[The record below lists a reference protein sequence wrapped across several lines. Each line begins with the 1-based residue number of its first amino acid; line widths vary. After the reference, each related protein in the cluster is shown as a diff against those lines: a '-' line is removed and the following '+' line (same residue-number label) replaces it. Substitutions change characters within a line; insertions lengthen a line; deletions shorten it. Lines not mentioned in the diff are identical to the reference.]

1 MNYMIR
7 YPLYHPAP
15 GTVRFG
21 CSCAKTWYTKK
32 RGRLFILTCDM
43 KRPSRYGEFG
53 YQQCQCLRI

>member
-21 CSCAKTWYTKK
+21 CFVTKPGIQNTW
-32 RGRLFILTCDM
+32 
-43 KRPSRYGEFG
+43 PSVY
-53 YQQCQCLRI
+53 INM